1 LIDYIRQYIWSH
13 LPKPEQISLKLR
25 IGAALLWGVVFP
37 LTIGV
42 VANIKNG
49 DAPYPWDLVQPLAA
63 GFGMLGL
70 ALLIPVAG
78 PRVYLT
84 ILRIFSI
91 FGFLVGNTLLV
102 LTFYLMVTPVA
113 FWFRVVGKDPL
124 DLKFKSGN
132 APSWHDH
139 QTKDDPGRYYRLF

>member
-1 LIDYIRQYIWSH
+1 MIAYIRQYIWSH

-25 IGAALLWGVVFP
+25 IGAALLWGMVFP
-37 LTIGV
+37 LMIGV

-49 DAPYPWDLVQPLAA
+49 DAPYPWGLVQPLAA

-78 PRVYLT
+78 PHVYLT

-91 FGFLVGNTLLV
+91 FGFFVGNAVLV
-102 LTFYLMVTPVA
+102 LTFYLMVTPLA
-113 FWFRVVGKDPL
+113 FCLRLMGKDPL

-132 APSWHDH
+132 APSWHAC
-139 QTKDDPGRYYRLF
+139 QSKDDPKRYYRLF